1 MSLQVLFLG
10 ITCTKMSVIQEYLAT
25 TTEPGNN
32 YDRYTVAVLK
42 EGTVVGQSSF
52 AYWWKN
58 SVWTY

>member
-1 MSLQVLFLG
+1 MFLG

-32 YDRYTVAVLK
+32 YERYTVAVLK

-58 SVWTY
+58 SV